1 MTAPGS
7 RYILHIASAA
17 DWAHAR
23 ATWSYAA
30 DSLATEG
37 FIHCSTPAQVLGPA
51 NALFRGRVDLLLLV
65 LDPTRIRAEIRYE
78 GAPGGEQ
85 FPHVYGPVDLDAV
98 VRAVPFPAEADGSF
112 RLPAGL
118 GL

>member
-7 RYILHIASAA
+7 RFILHIAPVA
-17 DWAHAR
+17 DWERAR
-23 ATWSYAA
+23 ATGSYAA
-30 DSLATEG
+30 DTLATEG
-37 FIHCSTPAQVLGPA
+37 FIHCSAPDQVLIPA
-51 NALFRGRVDLLLLV
+51 NAVFRGQNDLLLLV
-65 LDPTRIRAEIRYE
+65 LDPARIRAEIRYE

-98 VRAVPFPAEADGSF
+98 VRAVRFPPEADGSF
-112 RLPAGL
+112 RLPADL